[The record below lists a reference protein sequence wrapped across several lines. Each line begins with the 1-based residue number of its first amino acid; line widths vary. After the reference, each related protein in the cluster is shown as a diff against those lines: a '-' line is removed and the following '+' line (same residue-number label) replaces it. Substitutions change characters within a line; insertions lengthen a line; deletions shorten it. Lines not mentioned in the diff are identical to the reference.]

1 MSVHLHE
8 ENAVRSTTQAPVAAS
23 DMERILD
30 LARWAPSGDNIQPW
44 RFTIRGEDRVLITV
58 TQETDIYDHNDGQAT
73 LLSAGIL
80 LESMRLAANRFGR
93 RLEWRYLE
101 RDGLIR
107 RIEAYLPRDSSVA
120 EDSLCEYITIRSV
133 NRRPYRTQRL
143 TGEQKDMLTK
153 SLGGELSIHWYESF
167 AERWRTAQ
175 LNALSSDIRLRLRS
189 AYEVHRRIVDW
200 ENRFSPTAIPAEAIG
215 LDPMTL
221 KSMRWMMGDW
231 KRLAFMNRMPGATAV
246 PQLEMDLL
254 PGIKCAAHF
263 TVDRRDRPQPGDE
276 AESLLRAGMA
286 IQRFWLTATK
296 LGLSMQPALA
306 AINFAIHGMT
316 GERLRDT
323 PAIAKKAHVLARKLA
338 AAEGF
343 DPVMTLFRGR
353 IGLAPPVTASAR
365 SIRRPLNELIV

>member
-8 ENAVRSTTQAPVAAS
+8 ENASIQRGLIPGS
-23 DMERILD
+23 DIERILD

-44 RFTIRGEDRVLITV
+44 RFTILGEDRVLVTI

-80 LESMRLAANRFGR
+80 LESMRLAASRFGR
-93 RLEWRYLE
+93 RLDWRYLD
-101 RDGLIR
+101 RNGLIR
-107 RIEAYLPRDSSVA
+107 RIEANFPKDPSVA
-120 EDSLCEYITIRSV
+120 EDPLCEYVPIRSV
-133 NRRPYRTQRL
+133 NRRPYRTDRL

-153 SLGGELSIHWYESF
+153 SLGGELEIQWYESA
-167 AERWRTAQ
+167 AERWRTAK
-175 LNALSSDIRLRLRS
+175 LNARASDIRLRLRS

-200 ENRFSPTAIPAEAIG
+200 ENRFSPTAIPSEAIG

-231 KRLAFMNRMPGATAV
+231 KRLAFMNRLPGATAV

-263 TVDRRDRPQPGDE
+263 TVALRKVPQPGEE
-276 AESLLRAGMA
+276 AASLLRAGEA
-286 IQRFWLTATK
+286 IQRFWLTATRF
-296 LGLSMQPALA
+296 GLSMQPALA

-323 PAIAKKAHVLARKLA
+323 PAIARKSYELAQKLIE
-338 AAEGF
+338 AEGF
-343 DPVMTLFRGR
+343 DPIRTIFRGR
-353 IGLAPPVTASAR
+353 VGIAAPAPGASR
-365 SIRRPLNELIV
+365 SIRRPLKELIA